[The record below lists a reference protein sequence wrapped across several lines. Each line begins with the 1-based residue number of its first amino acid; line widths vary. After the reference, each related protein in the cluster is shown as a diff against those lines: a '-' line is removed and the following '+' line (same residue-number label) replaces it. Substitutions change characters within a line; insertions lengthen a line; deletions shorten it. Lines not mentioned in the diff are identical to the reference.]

1 MSPPNPED
9 DPVHKGLHDLGRQI
23 EEAEVATSGAEAAG
37 EGAES
42 DPAGRGEPSTPPGAT
57 AADAGAEDEL
67 PWPLPP
73 PAETP
78 ARTGAAAD
86 TPPAEGETV
95 AAAAPGADPADNPVE
110 RGLHELGRQIDEAE
124 RGGEAGGGGGG
135 RGGRGDG
142 GPAHAAPKKKRSTR
156 RKVTYVLGSI
166 FLVLVLIAGAAAG
179 YAWYLND
186 QIHRISLHNLSDSPT
201 KGADA
206 GTENILMI
214 G

>member
-9 DPVHKGLHDLGRQI
+9 DPIHKGLHDLGRQI
-23 EEAEVATSGAEAAG
+23 EEAEGANPGPEAAG
-37 EGAES
+37 E
-42 DPAGRGEPSTPPGAT
+42 DPEPGLARRGEPPTPPAAS
-57 AADAGAEDEL
+57 AADVGADDEL
-67 PWPLPP
+67 PWPSPP
-73 PAETP
+73 PAETS
-78 ARTGAAAD
+78 ARTRAAVD
-86 TPPAEGETV
+86 TPQGGGEAV
-95 AAAAPGADPADNPVE
+95 AAPAAPGAEADPADNPVE

-124 RGGEAGGGGGG
+124 RDGRSGTAGGG

-186 QIHRISLHNLSDSPT
+186 QIHRIDLHNLSDSPS

-206 GTENILMI
+206 GRRTS
-214 G
+214 